1 MNADDVTG
9 FISRWS
15 RRKLAREEVAETPAS
30 PEVPAASPEATPA
43 AGAPSAPALEPLPP
57 VESLTPESDFKPFMR
72 PEVDP
77 GIKQAAMKQLFKD
90 PQFNVMDGL
99 DTYIEDYG
107 VPDPI
112 PESMMKTLYQA
123 RQHVWSDEERAAA
136 DKADAEAAAEAAAAA
151 EAKADAEAKAA
162 IEASLPP
169 ADAYPSEPPHP
180 YVTDVPDQKA

>member
-1 MNADDVTG
+1 LNADDVTG
-9 FISRWS
+9 FLSRWS
-15 RRKLAREEVAETPAS
+15 RRKLEKVDPAPAPEPAEAHVAQPAGEAQPAS
-30 PEVPAASPEATPA
+30 
-43 AGAPSAPALEPLPP
+43 EPLPP
-57 VESLTPESDFKPFMR
+57 VESLTPDSDFKPFMR
-72 PEVDP
+72 PDVDP

-123 RQHVWSDEERAAA
+123 RQHVWSDEEKAAA
-136 DKADAEAAAEAAAAA
+136 DKADAEAAAA
-151 EAKADAEAKAA
+151 ADAQAKAA

-169 ADAYPSEPPHP
+169 ADAYPADPPHP
-180 YVTDVPDQKA
+180 YVVPDQKA

>member
-15 RRKLAREEVAETPAS
+15 RRKLEREEVAETPAS

-57 VESLTPESDFKPFMR
+57 VES

>member
-9 FISRWS
+9 FLSRWS
-15 RRKLAREEVAETPAS
+15 RRKLAREEVPETPAS
-30 PEVPAASPEATPA
+30 PEVPSASPEATPA
-43 AGAPSAPALEPLPP
+43 AGAPSAPEPEPLPP
-57 VESLTPESDFKPFMR
+57 VESLTPDSDFKPFMR

-136 DKADAEAAAEAAAAA
+136 DKADAEAAVVA
-151 EAKADAEAKAA
+151 EAKADAEAKAT

>member
-15 RRKLAREEVAETPAS
+15 RRKLEREEVAETPAS

-107 VPDPI
+107 VPDPL
-112 PESMMKTLYQA
+112 PGAPACL
-123 RQHVWSDEERAAA
+123 ERRG
-136 DKADAEAAAEAAAAA
+136 EGGGGQGRCGGRRG
-151 EAKADAEAKAA
+151 
-162 IEASLPP
+162 SC
-169 ADAYPSEPPHP
+169 SGR
-180 YVTDVPDQKA
+180 

>member
-9 FISRWS
+9 FLSRWS
-15 RRKLAREEVAETPAS
+15 RRKLEKVDPA
-30 PEVPAASPEATPA
+30 PVPVPAEAPVAQPA
-43 AGAPSAPALEPLPP
+43 GEAQPAMEPLPP
-57 VESLTPESDFKPFMR
+57 VESLTPDSDFKPFMR

-136 DKADAEAAAEAAAAA
+136 DRADAEAAAQAA
-151 EAKADAEAKAA
+151 ADAEAKAA

-169 ADAYPSEPPHP
+169 ADAYPADPPHP
-180 YVTDVPDQKA
+180 YVSAVPDQKA

>member
-1 MNADDVTG
+1 VNGDDVTG
-9 FISRWS
+9 FLSRWS
-15 RRKLAREEVAETPAS
+15 RRKLGKEAPAGA
-30 PEVPAASPEATPA
+30 PADVPAAQPA
-43 AGAPSAPALEPLPP
+43 AAPAGEEQPAPEPLPP

-77 GIKQAAMKQLFKD
+77 GVKQAAMKQLFKD

-123 RQHVWSDEERAAA
+123 RQHLWSDEERAAA
-136 DKADAEAAAEAAAAA
+136 DKADAEAAAEA
-151 EAKADAEAKAA
+151 KADADAKAA

-169 ADAYPSEPPHP
+169 AGDFPSDPPHP
-180 YVTDVPDQKA
+180 YVSVSEVPDQKA